1 MSSTAQVWKYRAEW
15 ARAWKA
21 LRAAGHYQGEKGD
34 DVRKRWH
41 LYIGAVYL
49 RGPEAGQP
57 KSSTR
62 LTNHEL
68 DEFFKRCASAYSP
81 AGFAEQIAL
90 DGQPLLRL
98 LHACN
103 PLLDLVKMAESARE
117 AYLGGIYAKVQ
128 RKRVRE
134 GARELSIAEMP
145 DGDLQLVVIALT
157 HTVMHKL
164 GAAHDHPHT
173 GKGTRAAYD
182 HRVGSRRPANPEPAQ
197 RHAEPVDIEAEF
209 RVPGGVEF

>member
-1 MSSTAQVWKYRAEW
+1 MSTEAQVWKYRAEW
-15 ARAWKA
+15 SKAWKA
-21 LRAAGHYQGEKGD
+21 LRAAGHYAGEKAD

-62 LTNHEL
+62 LTNREL
-68 DEFFKRCASAYSP
+68 DAFFKRCAAAHSA
-81 AGFAEQIAL
+81 ADFARQIEL
-90 DGQPLLRL
+90 DDQPLHRLRF
-98 LHACN
+98 ATD

-117 AYLGGIYAKVQ
+117 AYLGGIYANVQ

-134 GARELSIAEMP
+134 GARELPIAEMP
-145 DGDLQLVVIALT
+145 DADLQLVVIALT

-173 GKGTRAAYD
+173 GRGTRAAYD
-182 HRVGSRRPANPEPAQ
+182 HQVGDRRNVTGASAPRPAQPTDEWTVPEG
-197 RHAEPVDIEAEF
+197 VDF
-209 RVPGGVEF
+209 